1 MRCTFSPLAVTDLE
15 EIADYIARDNPGR
28 AVSFIRELRARC
40 EKIVAFPEA
49 ARLRSDIAEGIRLV
63 PYGRYAVCYRML
75 PGEIRIER
83 IVQGGRNLP
92 DLFEH

>member
-15 EIADYIARDNPGR
+15 EIADYIARDNPRR
-28 AVSFIRELRARC
+28 ALSFIRELRERC
-40 EKIVAFPEA
+40 ERLVSFPEV
-49 ARLRSDIAEGIRLV
+49 ARLRPEISESIRLV
-63 PYGRYAVCYRML
+63 PYGRYVVCYRL
-75 PGEIRIER
+75 QPGEIRIER